1 MQLQY
6 LYIGLIIVFSGLSI
20 YFYKELNKER
30 KDNNENKRLL
40 KKSFNFLNGY
50 SQIQHNSENEFAKVV
65 EKFDDPKWFVYR
77 NVRWQWRKGGSINN
91 PMNEGEVDFLLVHKD
106 LGVVLI
112 EVKGG
117 KGWRYNATKDI
128 WTIKT
133 PNGVEE
139 APGPYNQLSRNS
151 MGLRNRIQYESN
163 KLGFKNFRPRIN
175 TFVVWANVNSDESKF
190 GFIGYENNT
199 IYADEFLDPKA
210 IEEKIKKQFTLNDYK
225 DDDLVLLFNKILNS
239 NVKGFSL
246 LSYSGKIADKVE
258 KISEEI
264 FNTYYEITNEKYKKV
279 KIQGIPGSGKTFI
292 ATKLA
297 EHEEKHGRK
306 VLFLCYNI
314 LLGKKLKSL
323 FEDSSKVS
331 VLIFEE
337 FINKLGIS
345 YEDEIDI
352 NGETKLLR
360 QLSKVEEVE
369 YIKQLL
375 EDSIVDA
382 DQIFKFDTLIIDEAQ
397 DFYEGFWDFFTTL
410 VEIKA
415 AKWVICYDKNQG
427 ITHTSWTPPEYLD
440 TPQIVLNTVIRSTKE
455 IAKRYAS
462 LYNES
467 VEHFGELGVE
477 PKLILLE
484 ETDWKYVETKIKD
497 IIEDL
502 ANESEELLSKTVLLL
517 PHMKD
522 VDNLSSDLINTVSV
536 SSISRFKGLESDI
549 VILVFPTLE
558 NLDKNYVNDTLA
570 LLYVGLSRAK
580 TNLYFLCGKDVQEL
594 ANWKVI

>member
-1 MQLQY
+1 MDIEIIY
-6 LYIGLIIVFSGLSI
+6 LIIIFILLTISI
-20 YFYKELNKER
+20 YIYKELISER
-30 KDNNENKRLL
+30 KKLNENKLL
-40 KKSFNFLNGY
+40 LHKSYNFLNSY
-50 SQIQHNSENEFAKVV
+50 SQIQHTSENEFAKVI
-65 EKFDDPKWFVYR
+65 ENFDDPKWLVYR

-106 LGVVLI
+106 LGIVLI

-117 KGWRYNATKDI
+117 KGWRYDASKDV

-133 PNGVEE
+133 SNGVQE
-139 APGPYNQLSRNS
+139 APGPYNQLSRNA
-151 MGLRNRIQYESN
+151 MGLRNRIQFESN
-163 KLGFKNFRPRIN
+163 KLGLKNFRPRIN

-199 IYADEFLDPKA
+199 IYADEFLDPKS
-210 IEEKIKKQFTLNDYK
+210 IEEKIKKQFTLNDFK

-246 LSYSGKIADKVE
+246 LSYNGKIADKVE

-264 FNTYYEITNEKYKKV
+264 FNTYYEITNEKYKKI

-306 VLFLCYNI
+306 VLFLCYNV

-323 FEDSSKVS
+323 FEDSPKVT

-345 YEDEIDI
+345 YDDKIDF

-369 YIKQLL
+369 YIKQSL

-382 DQIFKFDTLIIDEAQ
+382 DEIFKFDTLIIDEAQ
-397 DFYEGFWDFFTTL
+397 DFYGGFWDFFTTL
-410 VEIKA
+410 VENKN

-467 VEHFGELGVE
+467 VEHFGEIGVE

-484 ETDWKYVETKIKD
+484 ETNWKYVETKIKD

-502 ANESEELLSKTVLLL
+502 TSESEELLSKTVLLL

-522 VDNLSSDLINTVSV
+522 VENLSSDILRPITV

-558 NLDKNYVNDTLA
+558 NLDKNYINDTLA